1 LFFAIFSRNEDIIK
15 YLYKLSRNEK
25 EKKYNKEK
33 ESLKK

>member
-25 EKKYNKEK
+25 EKYNKEK